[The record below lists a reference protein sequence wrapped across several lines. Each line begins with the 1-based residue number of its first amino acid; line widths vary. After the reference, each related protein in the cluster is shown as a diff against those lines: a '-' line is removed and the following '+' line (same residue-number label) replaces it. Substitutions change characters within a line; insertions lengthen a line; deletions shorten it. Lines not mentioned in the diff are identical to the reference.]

1 MSLRSPLAQVRHLG
15 SAKEGTHHWWQQR
28 LSALALVP
36 LSLWFVASLAL
47 MAGADHAAMVAWVG
61 NPLVAVL
68 LLALIFA
75 TFHHVYIGMQVVIE
89 DYVHS
94 GVWKLVLLLSVGAGC
109 ILLGLL
115 AALSVL
121 RLAI

>member
-89 DYVHS
+89 DYVHN